1 MAFDGEERVYV
12 SLHRD
17 AHVDVWLLCWTPE
30 NDTGWHDH
38 DVSSG
43 AVAVVAGELV
53 ENNLTLAHGARET
66 QVPAGRVFSFGPDH
80 IHRLNGAVHG
90 SISVHAYSP
99 PLWRMGQYAVSD
111 AGVLRRVSLSY
122 ADELRPI
129 DDPEPST
136 ASPRLR
142 PMPVESFGPSSRGPV
157 QKIVLGSPPGPVL
170 EVLDLGATV
179 HRLWLTGGDGV
190 RRNVVLGHATAEEYL
205 TSKDYVGAHRRPL
218 RQPDPR
224 CPVRARRAD
233 GAGRAQR
240 GRQPAAR
247 WTGRL
252 RQAGLGGA
260 RARSRHR
267 DPAAGQSRR

>member
-1 MAFDGEERVYV
+1 MGSGELSALAEEAVLGGAGVAAEQAAPLATYPDNVRVADLLRRLPDRDLTQIELEALAAGIAHQPEAWAHHVAFDADDRVYV
-12 SLHRD
+12 SVHRD
-17 AHVDVWLLCWTPE
+17 SHVDVWLLCWTPE

-66 QVPAGRVFSFGPDH
+66 RVPAGRVFSFGPDH

-129 DDPEPST
+129 D
-136 ASPRLR
+136 
-142 PMPVESFGPSSRGPV
+142 
-157 QKIVLGSPPGPVL
+157 
-170 EVLDLGATV
+170 
-179 HRLWLTGGDGV
+179 
-190 RRNVVLGHATAEEYL
+190 
-205 TSKDYVGAHRRPL
+205 
-218 RQPDPR
+218 
-224 CPVRARRAD
+224 
-233 GAGRAQR
+233 
-240 GRQPAAR
+240 
-247 WTGRL
+247 
-252 RQAGLGGA
+252 
-260 RARSRHR
+260 
-267 DPAAGQSRR
+267 